1 MVRARVNS
9 CGHTK
14 PRNELS
20 DGGGK
25 ISWKENKDEKN
36 DSLGKSGSVF
46 NCLGNSDDDGLS
58 LLNKLIHSLKYSFI
72 TSY

>member
-1 MVRARVNS
+1 MVHARVNS
-9 CGHTK
+9 HGHTK

-25 ISWKENKDEKN
+25 ISWRENKDEKN

-46 NCLGNSDDDGLS
+46 NCLGNSDDDGL
-58 LLNKLIHSLKYSFI
+58 
-72 TSY
+72 